1 MIVLIITITKSY
13 LFNTAFN
20 SIIIIMEKIK
30 RKLIKFLLQQVWSN
44 AQTNILRVCTWNV
57 LPPFVLQLL
66 DSQVAIIST
75 SAT

>member
-30 RKLIKFLLQQVWSN
+30 RKLIKFLLQQV
-44 AQTNILRVCTWNV
+44 
-57 LPPFVLQLL
+57 
-66 DSQVAIIST
+66 
-75 SAT
+75 